1 METAC
6 FQVASMVLTDW
17 KSVARSN
24 AIVHSEQDN
33 SPLGER
39 NFLAPSSMGVLSDL
53 LVFLELES
61 FVSKDKFGETLDFSH
76 FFHFYLY
83 FLRVFFGRFKKNAYL
98 CSRSV
103 VSTVLQDIV
112 G

>member
-24 AIVHSEQDN
+24 AIVRSEQEHFF
-33 SPLGER
+33 LRAE
-39 NFLAPSSMGVLSDL
+39 NFLAPSSECVLSDL
-53 LVFLELES
+53 LMFLELES

-76 FFHFYLY
+76 FFHFYLF
-83 FLRVFFGRFKKNAYL
+83 FLRDFLGRFKKNAYL